1 MGFGWTKSAG
11 VIAVCCALL
20 SLVTAASAADPT
32 AITTR
37 RENGRVVYVNDDSGP
52 VAQAPAAQASVQQA
66 PARRLEYWSNTE
78 KRWKP
83 VSTPT
88 PTAMKAARSAA
99 QEVAKFVDAKPASA
113 AASTALNPN
122 YRDLARGHAVSN
134 AEVDKAID
142 EAAARHNIDP
152 NLVRAVIK
160 VESNFNPRAVSP
172 KGAMGLM
179 QLMPATA
186 KSLNVKNP
194 FDPAQNVD
202 AGVRHLKS
210 LLNNFNGNVPL
221 SLAAY
226 NAGEKAVLKH
236 NAVPEFAETKNYV
249 RQITNIYTG
258 GHPLSEMRSVSRGTP
273 LRMYRAAD
281 GTIRLTNE
289 D

>member
-1 MGFGWTKSAG
+1 MRSGWAKSTSFAF
-11 VIAVCCALL
+11 
-20 SLVTAASAADPT
+20 AASALLFCASQ
-32 AITTR
+32 ARAAEGAGITTV
-37 RENGRVVYVNDDSGP
+37 RENGRVTWVNDDS
-52 VAQAPAAQASVQQA
+52 AAAQQLRQAP
-66 PARRLEYWSNTE
+66 RKLEYWSNTE
-78 KRWKP
+78 HRWKP
-83 VSTPT
+83 VPAPT
-88 PTAMKAARSAA
+88 RRAMTAARSAA
-99 QEVAKFVDAKPASA
+99 QEVAKFVDEKPASK
-113 AASTALNPN
+113 TPALAVDPN
-122 YRDLARGHAVSN
+122 YSELTRGRSVSN
-134 AEVDKAID
+134 SEVDKAIN
-142 EAAARHNIDP
+142 EAARRHQVDP

-186 KSLNVKNP
+186 RSLNVKNP

-202 AGVRHLKS
+202 AGVRHLKT
-210 LLNNFNGNVPL
+210 LLNNFKGNVPL

-236 NAVPEFAETKNYV
+236 NRVPEFAETKSYV

-273 LRMYRAAD
+273 MRMYRGED

-289 D
+289 E